1 MKLDLAT
8 HGLVTAALLSAL
20 LAGCMTVGP
29 DYKRPAI
36 DTPGQWPDA
45 GTSADA
51 ISATWWQTYNDPVL
65 DKLVDDA
72 LLNNLDLRGAI
83 ARVAEARAA
92 LGITRADQYPGVTAQ
107 AGASRNRASENSV
120 LAFPGV
126 DPEYSS
132 YGASLNVGYEIDFWG
147 KYRRATEA
155 ARAELLGSQYN
166 REAVRLTLV
175 TDVVR
180 SYFALRALDA
190 QVEVTK
196 RTVHSRLA
204 STALQRKRFEAGLA
218 SEFDLRQSEAE
229 AAQAQALLPSIES
242 QLAQQETALAVLVGR
257 SPRDIVLKPVDRG
270 TAIEAIV
277 PPPVVPSGLPSEL
290 LERRPDLRAAE
301 QALVAANARIG
312 QAKAAYYPSISLTG
326 VLGVESVSLGDLFK
340 SSSRYWALGASAAQT
355 VFDADRTG
363 SLVSG
368 AQAREQQAVAQ
379 YQSSIQRAFK
389 DALDALVVQRKAR
402 ETLDAETVRRDAL
415 KISLGLAQMRYDNGI
430 SSLLDVLI
438 SERALLEA
446 ELNRLEAQ
454 RAQLSATADLFKALG
469 GGWKEEPAAHT
480 PSQTP

>member
-1 MKLDLAT
+1 MMRSRLPAAAFLA
-8 HGLVTAALLSAL
+8 AL

-29 DYKRPAI
+29 DYKRPAT
-36 DTPGQWPDA
+36 DVPEQWPA
-45 GTSADA
+45 MPAQGEAVPA
-51 ISATWWQTYNDPVL
+51 NWWLAYNDPVL
-65 DKLVDDA
+65 NRLVDDA
-72 LLNNLDLRGAI
+72 LLNNLDLRQAI

-126 DPEYSS
+126 DPEYSD
-132 YGASLNVGYEIDFWG
+132 YRASLNVGYEIDFWG

-155 ARAELLGSQYN
+155 ARADLLAS
-166 REAVRLTLV
+166 RFSRDAVRLTLV
-175 TDVVR
+175 TDVAR
-180 SYFALRALDA
+180 GYFALRALDA
-190 QVEVTK
+190 QAEVAR
-196 RTVHSRLA
+196 RTISSRLA

-242 QLAQQETALAVLVGR
+242 RQAQQETALAVLVGR
-257 SPRDIVLKPVDRG
+257 SPREIVTRPVDRG
-270 TAIEAIV
+270 SAIEAIV
-277 PPPVVPSGLPSEL
+277 PPPAVPAGLPSEL

-301 QALVAANARIG
+301 QALVSANARIG

-326 VLGVESVSLGDLFK
+326 VLGVESTSLGDLFK
-340 SSSRYWALGASAAQT
+340 TSSRYWTLGANAAQT
-355 VFDADRTG
+355 VFDAGRTG
-363 SLVSG
+363 SQVE
-368 AQAREQQAVAQ
+368 AAKAREQQALAQ

-402 ETLDAETVRRDAL
+402 ETLEAETVRRDAL
-415 KISLGLAQMRYDNGI
+415 KTALDLAQMRYDNGI

-438 SERALLEA
+438 SERALLDA
-446 ELNRLEAQ
+446 ELNRVEAQ

-469 GGWKEEPAAHT
+469 GGWTPEAEESAGAR
-480 PSQTP
+480 

>member
-1 MKLDLAT
+1 MMRSRLPAAAFLA
-8 HGLVTAALLSAL
+8 AL

-29 DYKRPAI
+29 DYKRPAT
-36 DTPGQWPDA
+36 DVPEQWPA
-45 GTSADA
+45 MPAQGEAVPA
-51 ISATWWQTYNDPVL
+51 NWWLAYNDPVL
-65 DKLVDDA
+65 NRLVDDA
-72 LLNNLDLRGAI
+72 LLNNLDLRQAI

-126 DPEYSS
+126 DPEYSD
-132 YGASLNVGYEIDFWG
+132 YRASLNVGYEIDFWG

-155 ARAELLGSQYN
+155 ARADLLAS
-166 REAVRLTLV
+166 RFSRDAVRLTLV
-175 TDVVR
+175 TDVAR
-180 SYFALRALDA
+180 GYFALRALDA
-190 QVEVTK
+190 QAEVAR
-196 RTVHSRLA
+196 RTISSRLA

-242 QLAQQETALAVLVGR
+242 RQAQQETALAVLVGR
-257 SPRDIVLKPVDRG
+257 SPREIVTRPVDRG
-270 TAIEAIV
+270 SAIEAIV
-277 PPPVVPSGLPSEL
+277 PPPAVPAGLPSEL

-301 QALVAANARIG
+301 QALVSANARIG

-326 VLGVESVSLGDLFK
+326 VLGVESTSLGDLFK
-340 SSSRYWALGASAAQT
+340 TSSRYWTLGANAAQT
-355 VFDADRTG
+355 VFDAGRTG
-363 SLVSG
+363 SQVE
-368 AQAREQQAVAQ
+368 AAKAREQQALAQ

-402 ETLDAETVRRDAL
+402 ETLEAETVRRDAL
-415 KISLGLAQMRYDNGI
+415 KTALDLAQMRYDNGI

-438 SERALLEA
+438 SERALLDA
-446 ELNRLEAQ
+446 ELNRVEAQ

-469 GGWKEEPAAHT
+469 GGWTPEAEESAGAH
-480 PSQTP
+480 